1 MIREEIILKPG
12 RAGTMKQIIAGLDH
26 MALPNGKIT
35 CIFKLNKQDLL
46 FTALDCPACG
56 SAQATGRRHCALAG
70 RWEKGMSRVPGTRK
84 IGLRKRF
91 PGNRLK
97 ERFP

>member
-35 CIFKLNKQDLL
+35 CIFELNKQDLL
-46 FTALDCPACG
+46 FAALDARPA
-56 SAQATGRRHCALAG
+56 ALPRQQAEGIAPLQVDGKKECSG
-70 RWEKGMSRVPGTRK
+70 
-84 IGLRKRF
+84 F
-91 PGNRLK
+91 PGPGRSV
-97 ERFP
+97 